1 MLLYSHG
8 LFRITKDFDM
18 GLRKYTIEGGY
29 PLFYYDALNNVFCA
43 DCSEDTT
50 YLKVN
55 INWENPQLFCDCCE
69 ERIESAYAELDDTE
83 TADITEVTN
92 E

>member
-1 MLLYSHG
+1 M
-8 LFRITKDFDM
+8 
-18 GLRKYTIEGGY
+18 RKYTLVGGY
-29 PLFYYDALNNVFCA
+29 PLFYYDSLGNVFCS

-69 ERIESAYAELDDTE
+69 DRIESAYAELDDTE
-83 TADITEVTN
+83 TAEATN